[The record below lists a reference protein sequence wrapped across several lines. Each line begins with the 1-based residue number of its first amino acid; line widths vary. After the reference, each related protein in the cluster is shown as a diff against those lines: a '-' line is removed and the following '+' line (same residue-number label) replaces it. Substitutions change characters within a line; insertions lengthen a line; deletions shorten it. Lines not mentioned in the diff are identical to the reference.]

1 LKIQHE
7 FTEVVCE
14 KEYKKFLK
22 HGLSHVHVTESEKV
36 LLKSLR
42 LEGESILPSLF
53 TASLAQYDVRLTKTE
68 FTVATRQYV
77 WLPPLKNYS
86 CDSVELKC
94 GCQAQICSKCHRD
107 DAVLDVAGNHG
118 RTCHPGIKGQ
128 KATILEKSL
137 DKIFRVAG
145 GPPTRQPSSYNL
157 LNGYFSK
164 DDMSRL
170 FCGNLS
176 VAASDERRA
185 LAIKYLEIIFEYP
198 RGAIQVAQLGMLR
211 EKFPDP
217 TPMRDD
223 DAQGVIRFDMRL
235 PTSKP
240 ADCPIEYWFDH
251 AIVGETSSTYT
262 AETLTFL
269 ENKNHKPE
277 QGPAFKK
284 MEGLKRRKYA
294 VIMAVAESLSQKH
307 KLDFKPI
314 FLFPIISS
322 LGFMNTDML
331 KLQKIFVEQYK
342 ETLSVAPPRTDGVSV
357 GRLQGQFRNQMR
369 NSLCFALV
377 KGSALSTYN
386 QGMPFVCKPP

>member
-1 LKIQHE
+1 MQHE
-7 FTEVVCE
+7 YTA
-14 KEYKKFLK
+14 
-22 HGLSHVHVTESEKV
+22 LSVKRIQEISHEKV

-118 RTCHPGIKGQ
+118 RTCHPGIKSQ

-176 VAASDERRA
+176 VAAS
-185 LAIKYLEIIFEYP
+185 
-198 RGAIQVAQLGMLR
+198 
-211 EKFPDP
+211 
-217 TPMRDD
+217 
-223 DAQGVIRFDMRL
+223 AQGFGDQVF
-235 PTSKP
+235 
-240 ADCPIEYWFDH
+240 
-251 AIVGETSSTYT
+251 G
-262 AETLTFL
+262 
-269 ENKNHKPE
+269 NH
-277 QGPAFKK
+277 F
-284 MEGLKRRKYA
+284 
-294 VIMAVAESLSQKH
+294 
-307 KLDFKPI
+307 
-314 FLFPIISS
+314 
-322 LGFMNTDML
+322 
-331 KLQKIFVEQYK
+331 
-342 ETLSVAPPRTDGVSV
+342 
-357 GRLQGQFRNQMR
+357 
-369 NSLCFALV
+369 
-377 KGSALSTYN
+377 
-386 QGMPFVCKPP
+386 

>member
-1 LKIQHE
+1 
-7 FTEVVCE
+7 
-14 KEYKKFLK
+14 
-22 HGLSHVHVTESEKV
+22 
-36 LLKSLR
+36 
-42 LEGESILPSLF
+42 
-53 TASLAQYDVRLTKTE
+53 
-68 FTVATRQYV
+68 
-77 WLPPLKNYS
+77 
-86 CDSVELKC
+86 
-94 GCQAQICSKCHRD
+94 
-107 DAVLDVAGNHG
+107 
-118 RTCHPGIKGQ
+118 
-128 KATILEKSL
+128 
-137 DKIFRVAG
+137 
-145 GPPTRQPSSYNL
+145 
-157 LNGYFSK
+157 
-164 DDMSRL
+164 
-170 FCGNLS
+170 
-176 VAASDERRA
+176 
-185 LAIKYLEIIFEYP
+185 
-198 RGAIQVAQLGMLR
+198 
-211 EKFPDP
+211 
-217 TPMRDD
+217 
-223 DAQGVIRFDMRL
+223 MRL

-342 ETLSVAPPRTDGVSV
+342 ETLSAAPPRTDGVSV

-369 NSLCFALV
+369 NSLYSV
-377 KGSALSTYN
+377 NVQPGH
-386 QGMPFVCKPP
+386 GVCVQTPMIATDWG